1 MRRENV
7 MRFNYPAL
15 LLATLIFCLGC
26 GGAVHEFRADE
37 SPEPRPVPVSGLP
50 VAIDTDRGRLSVERD
65 YIPGV
70 VACEIGRRTWG
81 VPAMEAQAIAARTYL
96 ARYLERT
103 KGQRVIPIGPRFQC
117 WKQTRDPRF
126 REVAASTAG
135 LVLRYNGSLITG
147 NYVSGTHKL
156 TAGCDP
162 EPPTAVKY
170 TSPDWSEMLVRYK
183 QGRREKGRT
192 IFKGT
197 AWTEIFV
204 TRNEGKQGP
213 QVAPSPIAGAVSF
226 NRGALGQNAA
236 VCLANNMGYE
246 TSDIL
251 KYFYGEDIVV
261 ESY

>member
-1 MRRENV
+1 
-7 MRFNYPAL
+7 MRFNRPAL
-15 LLATLIFCLGC
+15 LLYLLSLCFGC
-26 GGAVHEFRADE
+26 GGSVQQFKVND
-37 SPEPRPVPVSGLP
+37 RPKEAATQAGRLP
-50 VAIDTDRGRLSVERD
+50 VTIDTDKGPLSVERD

-103 KGQRVIPIGPRFQC
+103 KGKRIIPIGPRFQC
-117 WKQTRDPRF
+117 WKPTKDQRF
-126 REVAASTAG
+126 RKVAQSTAG
-135 LVLRYNGSLITG
+135 QILRYDGRLITG

-183 QGRREKGRT
+183 QGRKEKGRT

-204 TRNEGKQGP
+204 TRNEGKQGRD
-213 QVAPSPIAGAVSF
+213 VTPSAIAGAVSF

-261 ESY
+261 ELY